1 MAELDEPVEGQE
13 EALSRLEAALDRIE
27 RNAKPA
33 PSAEAPAT
41 DAAMIAARLDTLI
54 AQLRN
59 ALAEATG

>member
-27 RNAKPA
+27 RHARPV
-33 PSAEAPAT
+33 PVT
-41 DAAMIAARLDTLI
+41 DAAVIAARLDTLI
-54 AQLRN
+54 DQLRN